1 MSLLP
6 DATSLLLDGMSLLPD
21 GVSLPSDGLLAY
33 LPDLG
38 QGLLVTLQLTAASFL
53 GAAVLG
59 VLVTALRVAPVRVL
73 RALGTAYVETF
84 QNLPLLVLLVLAI
97 FGLPEIGIQGDIKLT
112 VIVVI
117 AVYEAAYI
125 GEALRSG
132 VNAVSKGQGEAA
144 RAIGLTFTQSMR
156 HVILPQALRT
166 VIQPLGNIFI
176 ATTMNTALA
185 AAVSVVDL
193 TGAANRVN
201 LVEAQPIPIFVGAGA
216 AYALIA
222 AAAGFVTGRLERRLV
237 ILR

>member
-1 MSLLP
+1 MPVIFDHLP
-6 DATSLLLDGMSLLPD
+6 ELW
-21 GVSLPSDGLLAY
+21 
-33 LPDLG
+33 
-38 QGLLVTLQLTAASFL
+38 QGLLVTFQLTAASFA

-59 VLVTALRVAPVRVL
+59 VLVTALRVSPVRVL

-84 QNLPLLVLLVLAI
+84 QNLPLLVLLVLAF
-97 FGLPEIGIQGDIKLT
+97 FGLPEIGIQAGLEVT
-112 VIVVI
+112 AIVVI

-144 RAIGLTFTQSMR
+144 RAIGLTFTQSLR

-166 VIQPLGNIFI
+166 VIQPIGNIFI
-176 ATTMNTALA
+176 ALTMNTALA
-185 AAVSVVDL
+185 AAVGVVDL
-193 TGAANRVN
+193 TAAAHGVN
-201 LVEAQPIPIFVGAGA
+201 LLEAQPIPIFVGAGA